1 MRDRVLLFCLLGLP
15 LMAAAILIIAPGHVT
30 WALSLIEWYF
40 KQAQTMKFAPPD
52 TCLEDYEKRRR
63 AFLKELIASTPNV
76 TVRAKEFRRWIDENS
91 PYSDAQARNRRAP
104 RYRDT
109 RREL

>member
-1 MRDRVLLFCLLGLP
+1 
-15 LMAAAILIIAPGHVT
+15 
-30 WALSLIEWYF
+30 
-40 KQAQTMKFAPPD
+40 MKFAPPD

-109 RREL
+109 RPELRE